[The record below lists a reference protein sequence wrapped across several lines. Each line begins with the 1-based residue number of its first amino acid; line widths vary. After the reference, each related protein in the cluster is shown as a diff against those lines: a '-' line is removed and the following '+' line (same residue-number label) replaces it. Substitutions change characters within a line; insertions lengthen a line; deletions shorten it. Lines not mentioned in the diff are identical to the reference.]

1 LLFIIN
7 KKYICCCRVL
17 CVCLSIRLSVTSRYW
32 IETTGQIELV
42 LAIHASFAY
51 PSPYYKEIRVP
62 PKIRVLPSGTLSPNS
77 ELRKFRHARQV
88 DRVVNKTRR
97 RSSLLITLTTVD
109 ASSLFG
115 LELDFHLLWICGTTG
130 CITNLQQIAQQI
142 KRLQHVNVLKVAD
155 INKSATNPQQIE
167 VMEFEPCYT
176 SVDIFIFIHSYSFN
190 NGCQTA
196 GVNQNKT
203 ICRPRNIQVN
213 KHTNTKF

>member
-1 LLFIIN
+1 M
-7 KKYICCCRVL
+7 L

-62 PKIRVLPSGTLSPNS
+62 PNITLSPNS

-130 CITNLQQIAQQI
+130 CVTNLQQIVQQI

-155 INKSATNPQQIE
+155 VNKSATNPQQIE

-176 SVDIFIFIHSYSFN
+176 SVDRDALTRFFDLLWI
-190 NGCQTA
+190 CC
-196 GVNQNKT
+196 T
-203 ICRPRNIQVN
+203 ICSYNFCAVVDKSSADWHRP
-213 KHTNTKF
+213 TA